1 MVSLLSFLTPK
12 SETLYL
18 NQNSTIRQTLE
29 KFDVHKFSVV
39 PLIDDEGFFVST
51 VSEGDILRFIKNT
64 CSFDINVSEKVR
76 IKEIELYRPYKP
88 LSIWTP
94 MEEVVRLALEQNFIP
109 IIDDRGVYIGII
121 KRKSIID
128 FLLTKIE
135 L

>member
-128 FLLTKIE
+128 YLLTKIE